1 MKNTILLFF
10 VFLTSF
16 AAAQTSGTL
25 EGLITDKEN
34 GESLIGVSIVFKDG
48 TGTTTDMNG
57 FFSANLPLGAQ
68 HVSIS
73 YVGYDQVDTLITI
86 LAGKTVFNLQMTYE
100 KNQVDDVVVSGSRYG
115 KRVSE
120 EVISIEVIQPDLAD
134 NINAIRLDDLAKKV
148 SGVNVADGQASIR
161 AGSSW
166 SYSVGSRVNIVLDG
180 QSLLTPDRSSIKWQ
194 HLPIENIGQIEVL
207 KGASSILY
215 GSSAMNG
222 TIHLQTIK
230 PKFEAENKFVSYVG
244 VMDNYKNPAY
254 QWWERPRL
262 TTGGYFSRAHKTS
275 DKFEYVVGINSNYTE
290 LPYFEYTDYHV
301 RANLYTKWSNKE
313 KNHQTGFRLNYTHYK
328 ESEFIF
334 WLADSA
340 QSLYPIDD
348 VIFTYQNFNID
359 PYYIK
364 YDKKQNRHELKGRVY
379 FYDPNSG
386 IRGGFLNVDYQFTKD
401 FKRGWKMVAGAAQD
415 ALLVKDPALNPPLQL
430 GLKWSVYTQ
439 VDRSWKK
446 ISITGGA
453 RSEFYRFDN
462 GFGAAYGFVRNNK
475 VSGEITEIPIPLMRM
490 GLNYNPIKNT
500 FVRFNIGQAFRIPSL
515 IEYFVE
521 YEFSGLNILSNPALK
536 PEYGWTAELGF
547 KQNLPTKSKI
557 YYASFDLAL
566 FWQEYKDL
574 VEYQV
579 TFEGG
584 VGLQPTNLPTARIAG
599 YEVNFKQSVTGKKH
613 DFSLD
618 FGYTYAF
625 PVQLA
630 GLEGSQYSNVGTYI
644 KDLFRYAGKISNTP
658 TSVQRT
664 AILKYRNRH
673 LVNAN
678 FEYSNDFFNIGIYGR
693 YYSNI
698 ENGDF
703 EFDSGTISII
713 PGITDYY
720 LSKFPEGDFVLDIS
734 AGFMVAPK
742 HRIGITVKNLT
753 NREYSLRLSKIEA
766 PRSFVW
772 QYQFT
777 F

>member
-1 MKNTILLFF
+1 MKHFFLFLLTVIFF
-10 VFLTSF
+10 TGS
-16 AAAQTSGTL
+16 AQNQGKL
-25 EGLITDKEN
+25 EGMITDKEN
-34 GESLIGVSIVFKDG
+34 GESLIGVSIVFQDG
-48 TGTTTDMNG
+48 TGTITDMNG
-57 FFSANLPLGAQ
+57 FFFANLPLGAQ
-68 HVSIS
+68 KISIS
-73 YVGYDQVDTLITI
+73 YVGYDKVDTVLNITAGVNTLI
-86 LAGKTVFNLQMTYE
+86 LKMTYE
-100 KNQVDDVVVSGSRYG
+100 QNTVDDIVVSGSRYG

-180 QSLLTPDRSSIKWQ
+180 QSILTPDRSSIRWQ

-244 VMDNYKNPAY
+244 VMDDYKNPIY
-254 QWWERPRL
+254 KWWDRPRL

-275 DKFEYVVGINSNYTE
+275 DKFEYVIGINTNYSE
-290 LPYFEYTDYHV
+290 LPYFEYSDYHV

-313 KNHQTGFRLNYTHYK
+313 KNHQVGFRLNYTHYK
-328 ESEFIF
+328 ESEFVF
-334 WLADSA
+334 WLADSSKA
-340 QSLYPIDD
+340 LYPIDD
-348 VIFTYQNFNID
+348 VVFTYQNFNID

-379 FYDPNSG
+379 FYDPSNG
-386 IRGGFLNVDYQFTKD
+386 IRGGFLNADYQFNKE
-401 FKRGWKMVAGAAQD
+401 FKRGWKMVAGASQE
-415 ALLVKDPALNPPLQL
+415 ALIAKDGAFNPPLQF

-446 ISITGGA
+446 ISLTGGA
-453 RSEFYRFDN
+453 RSEFYRFNN

-490 GLNYNPIKNT
+490 GLNYNPLKNS
-500 FVRFNIGQAFRIPSL
+500 FLRFNIGQAFRIPSL
-515 IEYFVE
+515 VEYFVE
-521 YEFSGLNILSNPALK
+521 YTFSGLNILSNPALK

-547 KQNLPTKSKI
+547 KQNFPTKSQV
-557 YYASFDLAL
+557 YHASFDLAL

-599 YEVNFKQSVTGKKH
+599 YEVNLKQSVRTDNH

-630 GLEGSQYSNVGTYI
+630 GLEGSQYNNVGTYI
-644 KDLFRYAGKISNTP
+644 KDLFRYAGKIGNTP
-658 TSVQRT
+658 ASVQRT

-678 FEYSNDFFNIGIYGR
+678 VEYSNDFFNIGLYGR
-693 YYSNI
+693 YYSNL

-703 EFDSGTISII
+703 EFDNGTVSII
-713 PGITDYY
+713 PGISDYWQN
-720 LSKFPEGDFVLDIS
+720 KFPEGDFVLDLNV
-734 AGFMVAPK
+734 GFMVAPK
-742 HRIGITVKNLT
+742 HRIGMTVKNLT